1 MKSFL
6 IILFF
11 CCLFQNAYSQFNNY
25 AFNEVTR
32 EELQM
37 TDCPFEPGAPAMIIA
52 EKCEL
57 VNELGAPYHAIRI
70 TRRIKIFSKEG
81 LSYGDFEL
89 EYLNKYTDIVLFQA
103 SVYNLENNIIVEEK
117 AKSDAAIITK
127 IDKYHTKYSV
137 TLPNVKVGSVID
149 ISYKQQNQNIIP
161 IQPWYFQSEI
171 PCGWSEYIPKI
182 KKKATYIYHFTSFLP
197 FAINTVQYPSQGGG
211 IKGGYLKNR
220 FAVENAPSYH
230 LSEPFILRPQDQI
243 SKVQL
248 VFDSYNQN
256 SIWGNA
262 VKPLT
267 WNEIRDNLLKHP
279 FLGKVIDKGKFL
291 RDPLKNV
298 LVNSTDF
305 EDSLRAVYEYIR
317 QTVKSNGYRNIYA
330 SNLQKTLTEKSGNTG
345 EINLL
350 LITALREAGFDSHPL
365 LLPTNEEAPS
375 SKTDP
380 GDNSI
385 NYLVAAVFNDK
396 AFYILDASDRQI
408 AFNTLPV
415 KCLNGDGFLI
425 SDHNHSRWLPLL
437 RSERTETQT
446 KIFYAWT
453 PDDQVTVNIEKSS
466 FSLSANWLRHQII
479 DEGEDEYSKSR
490 KIDYQKY
497 NITTPQYTGLAE
509 TDNPFVEKF
518 SFAIK
523 AINYNSTDNFF
534 LQVMPFDAFR
544 ENPFDAIKRDFRI
557 DFLAPTIKNTDVT
570 IEIPEGFKI
579 MNLPESYTYSDS
591 NNDLV
596 FDFSI
601 KSSANEREILVH
613 SGIQIKGF
621 IYAKEEYDRIRQFFQ
636 EIVKNQNTF
645 IELKKL

>member
-1 MKSFL
+1 MKSTL

-11 CCLFQNAYSQFNNY
+11 CFLFLNSYSQFSNY
-25 AFNEVTR
+25 AFNDVTL

-57 VNELGAPYHAIRI
+57 ANELGAPYHVLKL
-70 TRRIKIFSKEG
+70 TQRIKILNKEG
-81 LSYGDFEL
+81 LSYGNFEL
-89 EYLNKYTDIVLFQA
+89 EYMNRYTDIVYFQA
-103 SVYNLENNIIVEEK
+103 TVYNLENNTIVEEK
-117 AKSDAAIITK
+117 TRSDAALITK
-127 IDKYHTKYSV
+127 IDKYHSMYTIS
-137 TLPNVKVGSVID
+137 LPNVKVGSVID
-149 ISYKQQNQNIIP
+149 IYYKRHDENMLP

-182 KKKATYIYHFTSFLP
+182 QKKATYKYHFTNFLP
-197 FAINTVQYPSQGGG
+197 FAINTIQDPSKGSG
-211 IKGGYLKNR
+211 IKGGYLTNR

-230 LSEPFILRPQDQI
+230 LSEPYILRPQDQI
-243 SKVQL
+243 SKVEL

-262 VKPLT
+262 IKPVT
-267 WNEIRDNLLKHP
+267 WNEISDNLLKNP

-291 RDPLKNV
+291 RNPLKEV
-298 LVNSTDF
+298 LVNCTDF
-305 EDSLRAVYEYIR
+305 EDSLRKVYEYVR
-317 QTVKSNGYRNIYA
+317 QNVKVNGYRNIYA

-350 LITALREAGFDSHPL
+350 LITALREAGFDCHPL
-365 LLPTNEEAPS
+365 LLPTNEEAPL

-380 GDNSI
+380 GSNGI
-385 NYLVAAVFNDK
+385 NYLVAAIFKDST
-396 AFYILDASDRQI
+396 YYLLDASKRQI
-408 AFNTLPV
+408 AFNTLSEN
-415 KCLNGDGFLI
+415 CLNGDGFLI
-425 SDHNHSRWLPLL
+425 SDHNHSHWLPLL
-437 RSERTETQT
+437 RNERTETQT
-446 KIFYAWT
+446 KINYSWN
-453 PDDQVTVNIEKSS
+453 PDIQDSINVEKRS
-466 FSLSANWLRHQII
+466 FSLSANWLRYQII
-479 DEGEDEYSKSR
+479 EEGVDEYTKSR
-490 KIDYQKY
+490 KRDYQKY
-497 NITTPQYTGLAE
+497 NISTPQYSGLTE

-523 AINYNSTDNFF
+523 AINYNSADNYF

-570 IEIPEGFKI
+570 IEIPQGFKI
-579 MNLPESYTYSDS
+579 VNLPESYTYSDS

-596 FDFSI
+596 FDFSVEA
-601 KSSANEREILVH
+601 SANEKEILVH

-621 IYAKEEYDRIRQFFQ
+621 IYAKEEYDRIRQFFA
-636 EIVKNQNTF
+636 EIVKKQNTF
-645 IELKKL
+645 IELQKL